1 MILTEFIKNAFLY
14 PPILKEWVNRLLYIY
29 QYMITWLIFWIIV
42 YIIIR
47 YIILRISKVKS
58 EITKKIDENWKNINY
73 RFLKSFWLIL
83 LSKCSFIKYIITWL
97 LMVLLSWLFVSFVFM
112 ADAWYT
118 NIWDHTNMINE
129 YSTYISNNPWAA
141 NDLVP
146 VQFLQENN
154 TYLNYM
160 LWLCS
165 VYSLIFLIWWW
176 FFMTFSFGN
185 RFVRNISIA
194 FVILSI
200 LIIVL
205 WKLLDFYVIK

>member
-1 MILTEFIKNAFLY
+1 
-14 PPILKEWVNRLLYIY
+14 
-29 QYMITWLIFWIIV
+29 MITWLIFWIIV

-146 VQFLQENN
+146 VQFLQEIN

-165 VYSLIFLIWWW
+165 EYSLIFLIWWW
-176 FFMTFSFGN
+176 YFMTFSFRN